1 MYKVCFSDL
10 SYNWLKWWK
19 AECVFVYVRSVF
31 VTAFTC
37 MCVLGCSLRCWL
49 GDAWMYVSWSAT
61 WVCSACILFSVPA
74 ASLIPLPSCPVWLFL
89 HFPCPS
95 QRCHTNLYRKL
106 NGCLFVFRLVS
117 QWLLPDFYSHR
128 STGQGDSKVRINKN
142 IAEMLQ
148 LALIP
153 KNTFCYLFPKIT
165 ESTIQLQFYCTI
177 YILSIQSSFGDN
189 EVTFLV
195 W

>member
-1 MYKVCFSDL
+1 MYEVCFSDL

-74 ASLIPLPSCPVWLFL
+74 ASLIPLLSCLTLSPFPVSITEMSHKPLQETEWLFV
-89 HFPCPS
+89 F
-95 QRCHTNLYRKL
+95 
-106 NGCLFVFRLVS
+106 FRLVS
-117 QWLLPDFYSHR
+117 QWLLQDFYSHR
-128 STGQGDSKVRINKN
+128 STGQGDSKVRIIKT

-153 KNTFCYLFPKIT
+153 KHTFCYLFPKIT

>member
-1 MYKVCFSDL
+1 MRGCM
-10 SYNWLKWWK
+10 W
-19 AECVFVYVRSVF
+19 AEVRLG
-31 VTAFTC
+31 
-37 MCVLGCSLRCWL
+37 CVLHASFSQSQQHL
-49 GDAWMYVSWSAT
+49 
-61 WVCSACILFSVPA
+61 LF
-74 ASLIPLPSCPVWLFL
+74 PSCPVWLFL

-117 QWLLPDFYSHR
+117 QWLLQDFYSHR

-177 YILSIQSSFGDN
+177 YILSIQSSMIIHLATEQRVW
-189 EVTFLV
+189 EVLFIKNKSIQWISPSQNLWWKLRGKKRFMTGSIL
-195 W
+195 